1 MPTDTG
7 TDTDTD
13 NYPNF
18 PSSRSL
24 LVIDND
30 AIRSDLVLELTAVRG
45 AIEDCEGEIARHET
59 LDLPAFRHWMV
70 VHCSD
75 LLNERR
81 LIEEKIWGLRA
92 RLSVIQGLTRHGI
105 KHVAAA
111 FFWFQEIE
119 QEQAVI
125 PPYVRRAWEEVIVGP
140 ASKPRAHQAKSG
152 HFGAASDDVDD
163 EAFEEWRGGT
173 FDEVSADL
181 TESESGEGEEIP
193 RHKSLY
199 RKIALLLH
207 PDLAG
212 VLTKQELEL
221 WYQAQRAYEER
232 DVIAL
237 ETILARCDRVGTNSL
252 TLSELRAFVQQANL
266 RRTTLRKSIDALAK
280 LPSWR
285 FLSWNPSE
293 LSTRLAGVRREL
305 EGVIRGLKN
314 EATMME
320 DELGK
325 IEQRAERWARRWK
338 QAEKQLMLGI

>member
-1 MPTDTG
+1 MPTDT
-7 TDTDTD
+7 DTG
-13 NYPNF
+13 NCPWA
-18 PSSRSL
+18 L

-30 AIRSDLVLELTAVRG
+30 AIRKNLESELTTVRS
-45 AIEDCEGEIARHET
+45 AIEDCEEEITRHET
-59 LDLPAFRHWMV
+59 LDLPAFRQWMAV
-70 VHCSD
+70 QCSD
-75 LLNERR
+75 LLTERR
-81 LIEEKIWGLRA
+81 LVEEKIWGLRA

-119 QEQAVI
+119 REQAAI
-125 PPYVRRAWEEVIVGP
+125 PPYVRRAWEEVIVRP
-140 ASKPRAHQAKSG
+140 AAKPRAQEAKSG
-152 HFGAASDDVDD
+152 QFGAGSDDLDD
-163 EAFEEWRGGT
+163 EGAEEWSSSS

-181 TESESGEGEEIP
+181 TELDSGERTEFS

-221 WYQAQRAYEER
+221 WYQAQRAYEDR

-252 TLSELRAFVQQANL
+252 TLSELRVFVQQANL
-266 RRTTLRKSIDALAK
+266 RRSTLRQSIVALAE

-285 FLSWNPSE
+285 FLLLSSSE
-293 LSTRLAGVRREL
+293 VSARLAGVRREL
-305 EGVIRGLKN
+305 KGVIRGLKN

-325 IEQRAERWARRWK
+325 IEQRAERWARRRK

>member
-1 MPTDTG
+1 MPTDPDTG
-7 TDTDTD
+7 TGTG
-13 NYPNF
+13 
-18 PSSRSL
+18 RWAL
-24 LVIDND
+24 LVIDNE
-30 AIRSDLVLELTAVRG
+30 AIRNDLELELTAVRG
-45 AIEDCEGEIARHET
+45 AIESCEEEIARHET
-59 LDLPAFRHWMV
+59 FDLPAFRQWMAV
-70 VHCSD
+70 QCFD

-81 LIEEKIWGLRA
+81 MIEEKIWGLRA

-119 QEQAVI
+119 QEQAAI
-125 PPYVRRAWEEVIVGP
+125 PPYVRRAWDEVIVDP
-140 ASKPRAHQAKSG
+140 TAKPRMHQAGSG
-152 HFGAASDDVDD
+152 QRGAASDEVDD
-163 EAFEEWRGGT
+163 EDFEAWSDGT
-173 FDEVSADL
+173 FDEVSADRA
-181 TESESGEGEEIP
+181 EVESGEREEVS

-266 RRTTLRKSIDALAK
+266 RLVTLRQSIDALAK

-285 FLSWNPSE
+285 FLLLSSSE
-293 LSTRLAGVRREL
+293 VNARLAGVRREL
-305 EGVIRGLKN
+305 EGVIRGLRN

-325 IEQRAERWARRWK
+325 IELRAERWARRRK
-338 QAEKQLMLGI
+338 QAEKQLMLGL

>member
-1 MPTDTG
+1 MSTDA
-7 TDTDTD
+7 DTASG
-13 NYPNF
+13 NCPWA
-18 PSSRSL
+18 L
-24 LVIDND
+24 LVIDNES
-30 AIRSDLVLELTAVRG
+30 IRRDLESELTAVRG
-45 AIEDCEGEIARHET
+45 AIEDCESEITRHEM
-59 LDLPAFRHWMV
+59 LDLPAFRQWMAV
-70 VHCSD
+70 QCSD

-92 RLSVIQGLTRHGI
+92 RLSVIQGLTQHGI

-119 QEQAVI
+119 QEQPAI

-140 ASKPRAHQAKSG
+140 TAKTRAHGAETG
-152 HFGAASDDVDD
+152 PFGAGSDDVDD
-163 EAFEEWRGGT
+163 EAAGEWSGSM
-173 FDEVSADL
+173 FDEVSAARA
-181 TESESGEGEEIP
+181 ESESGEREEVS

-232 DVIAL
+232 DVVAL

-266 RRTTLRKSIDALAK
+266 RRTTLRQSIDGLAK

-285 FLSWNPSE
+285 FLLLSSSE
-293 LSTRLAGVRREL
+293 MSARLAGVRGEL
-305 EGVIRGLKN
+305 ESVIRRLKN

-325 IEQRAERWARRWK
+325 IEQRAERWARRRK
-338 QAEKQLMLGI
+338 QAETQLMLGI

>member
-1 MPTDTG
+1 MLTDTG
-7 TDTDTD
+7 TGTD
-13 NYPNF
+13 NC
-18 PSSRSL
+18 SWAL

-30 AIRSDLVLELTAVRG
+30 AIRSDLELELTAVRG
-45 AIEDCEGEIARHET
+45 DIEDCEEEIMRHET
-59 LDLPAFRHWMV
+59 FDLPAFRQWMAV
-70 VHCSD
+70 ECSD

-119 QEQAVI
+119 QEQAAI

-140 ASKPRAHQAKSG
+140 AAKPRAHEAGSG
-152 HFGAASDDVDD
+152 QSGVGSDDLDD
-163 EAFEEWRGGT
+163 EGVEDWSGGT
-173 FDEVSADL
+173 FDEVSADWA
-181 TESESGEGEEIP
+181 ESESGEREEVS

-252 TLSELRAFVQQANL
+252 TLSELRGFVQQANL
-266 RRTTLRKSIDALAK
+266 RRTTLRQSIDALAE

-285 FLSWNPSE
+285 FLLLSSSE
-293 LSTRLAGVRREL
+293 VRDRLMAVRGEL
-305 EGVIRGLKN
+305 AGVIRGLKN

-325 IEQRAERWARRWK
+325 IEQRAERWARRRQK
-338 QAEKQLMLGI
+338 AERQLMLEI